1 MALALVT
8 LVSLTQGAADIGAW
22 SVLVELADQLPLV
35 ALESGLTDTQA
46 AIVTDIRLPR
56 LIVGMMVGAMLS
68 LSGGVYQAVFRN
80 PLADPYLLG
89 AAAGAGLGAT
99 IAIVWGL
106 TELGSAGFVSA
117 VPLAAFAGALA
128 AVAATYA
135 MGATGGRRTPATLL
149 LAGIAVASF
158 LTALQTYLLQ
168 RHVES
173 IRSVYSWLLGRL
185 GSATWADVGQLAPYA
200 LATGVAMLAYRR
212 VLDVMRLGDTEA
224 ASLGVRPSRVR
235 AVMVVAASLAT
246 AAAVSVSGLIGFVGI
261 IVPHAVRMLAG
272 SSNRVVL
279 PLSVVGGA
287 VFLAASDVLGRSL
300 AAPVE
305 IPIGVITAFFG
316 APFFVAVLRSS
327 KRQVG

>member
-1 MALALVT
+1 M
-8 LVSLTQGAADIGAW
+8 SLTQGAANIGAW
-22 SVLVELADQLPLV
+22 SVLVELADALPLV
-35 ALESGLTDTQA
+35 SFDSTLTDTQR

-56 LIVGMMVGAMLS
+56 LVVGMMVGAMLS

-106 TELGSAGFVSA
+106 TDTSFVGVVNP
-117 VPLAAFAGALA
+117 VPLAAFAGALF
-128 AVAATYA
+128 AVAVTYA

-185 GSATWADVGQLAPYA
+185 GSATWADVRQLAPYA
-200 LATGVAMLAYRR
+200 LITAVVMLAYRR

-224 ASLGVRPSRVR
+224 ASLGVLPSRVR

-246 AAAVSVSGLIGFVGI
+246 AAAVSVSGLIGFIGI

-287 VFLAASDVLGRSL
+287 VFLATCDVLGRSL

-316 APFFVAVLRSS
+316 APFFVLVLRSS
-327 KRQVG
+327 RRQVG